1 MAKGSSGMR
10 PAMQRR
16 GNFGSK
22 PTAAQSP
29 PAPAKFAAGGVA
41 KERLGQNTV
50 GKVKRK

>member
-1 MAKGSSGMR
+1 MAKGSGMR

-16 GNFGSK
+16 DGGSK
-22 PTAAQSP
+22 KTAAPSNLS
-29 PAPAKFAAGGVA
+29 PAKFAAGGVA